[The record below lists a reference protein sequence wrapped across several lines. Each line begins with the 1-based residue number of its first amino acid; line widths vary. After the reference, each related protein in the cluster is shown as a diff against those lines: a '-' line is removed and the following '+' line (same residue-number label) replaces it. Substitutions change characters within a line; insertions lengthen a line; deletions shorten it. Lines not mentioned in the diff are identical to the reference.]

1 MKKVL
6 FSLVAMLLLSF
17 SGIAQTTLTFTK
29 VNSASELEAGTSYL
43 IVGYDENLGYCAMSY
58 QKANNRHAIQVTEDG
73 GSISLTPATDPGSQ
87 TEAHQFILMGS
98 NDAWEFYDPLKEG
111 YLYAASS
118 SANQLKTQTTNN
130 ANGEWKI
137 EFNDDGT
144 AVVTA
149 QGENTR
155 NIMRFNEN
163 SSNGDPL
170 FSCYNSSSSINVPVS
185 LYKVGGTS
193 QPKPEPTNYPTN
205 FRVSEVDGTNVTLTW
220 TDAVGGQV
228 PDKYLVVASTG
239 NIPVPTDGVPV
250 PNGPSAQNVGYGVET
265 WTFTGLQGGITYHF
279 AIFPYTNS
287 SIYINYKTDEPY
299 PMVNATTENIY
310 YLLDEDFV
318 EDLGVFFTYDAYGEQ
333 GWHQASYQ
341 GTTYAVCNGYASG
354 AAHQNEDWLIG
365 EVPGMT
371 DTQFTDIFLEFRTAM
386 KFDGDPLRVV
396 VSGDYDGQSD
406 PTDFEWIDITD
417 AFDYSTGDYQWVE
430 SGSVNLI
437 DIVGDFANSGYSWYI
452 AFIYTSS
459 DDAASSWEIDWVK
472 VWGNFTTSVNENE
485 RTAISLYPNPA
496 REQVSFMLDDDAEV
510 SIYDMTGRMVSV
522 TECKA
527 GQAQV
532 GVSALENGVYF
543 VNFRFAN
550 GATAVSKFVK
560 F

>member
-6 FSLVAMLLLSF
+6 FSMVAILLLSV
-17 SGIAQTTLTFTK
+17 SGIAQTTLTFSRVT
-29 VNSASELEAGTSYL
+29 SASELEAGTSYL
-43 IVGYDENLGYCAMSY
+43 IVGYDDDLGYCAMSY
-58 QKANNRHAIQVTEDG
+58 QKSNNRHAIPVTDDG

-98 NDAWEFYDPLKEG
+98 SGAWTFYDPLKEG

-118 SANQLKTQTTNN
+118 SSNQLKTQSNNN
-130 ANGEWKI
+130 ANGEWVI
-137 EFNDDGT
+137 EFNGDGT
-144 AVVTA
+144 AVITA

-170 FSCYNSSSSINVPVS
+170 FSCYNSGSSINVPVS

-205 FRVSEVDGTNVTLTW
+205 FIVSAIDGTDVTLTW

-239 NIPVPTDGVPV
+239 DIPVPTDGVPV
-250 PNGPSAQNVGYGVET
+250 PNGPTAQNVGYGAET
-265 WTFTGLQGGITYHF
+265 WTFTGLESNTTYHF
-279 AIFPYTNS
+279 AIFPYTNN
-287 SIYINYKTDEPY
+287 SIYIDYKTDGNY
-299 PMVNATTENIY
+299 PTDVATTQELYI
-310 YLLDEDFV
+310 LLFEDFD
-318 EDLGVFFTYDAYGEQ
+318 EDLGVFTAYDMYGDQ
-333 GWHQASYQ
+333 GWHQGVYQ
-341 GTTYAVCNGYASG
+341 GTTYANMNGYANSTYYV
-354 AAHQNEDWLIG
+354 NEDWLISPLLHCDFQD
-365 EVPGMT
+365 VS
-371 DTQFTDIFLEFRTAM
+371 LEFSTA
-386 KFDGDPLRVV
+386 KKYEGPQLEVKI
-396 VSGDYDGQSD
+396 SADYDGQSE
-406 PTDFEWIDITD
+406 PTEAFWIDITD
-417 AFDYSTGDYQWVE
+417 AFDYSPGNYEWVE
-430 SGSVNLI
+430 SGA
-437 DIVGDFANSGYSWYI
+437 VGLWNIFHQYGVFDNPDFYV
-452 AFIYTSS
+452 AFVYTSTE
-459 DDAASSWEIDWVK
+459 DAASSWEIDYVR
-472 VWGNFTTSVNENE
+472 VFSEGTISVEEHN
-485 RTAISLYPNPA
+485 RPAISLYPNPA

-510 SIYDMTGRMVSV
+510 SIFDMTGRKVSV

-532 GVSALENGVYF
+532 GVSELENGVYF